1 MSRRWLRVLLTSSA
15 LLVGLVLVASSLIV
29 PTLILLRVDDR
40 TLNRWSQIGQAVSP
54 VGVFFSGIA
63 FIGITLTLLLQ
74 RRELH
79 NQREELAIAMNEQQR
94 TSEIALRQLHAD
106 LIKMAIEDPELR
118 EVWPPIARGVGE
130 TKKDHYC
137 NLILNL
143 QKVAHETHTIE
154 LAELRAALAHLMA
167 SRDMYR
173 FWEKARAARVT
184 ITAGD
189 EAEDY
194 FTAEV
199 DRAFTNVS
207 PPPPRS
213 FLAILRQAISQW
225 RTEHRSR
232 GHRE

>member
-1 MSRRWLRVLLTSSA
+1 LRVLLKGTA
-15 LLVGLVLVASSLIV
+15 LLLGLVLVASGLIV
-29 PTLILLRVDDR
+29 PTLLLLRVDDR

-63 FIGITLTLLLQ
+63 FIGITLTLFFQ
-74 RRELH
+74 RRELQT
-79 NQREELAIAMNEQQR
+79 QREELAVAMDEQR
-94 TSEIALRQLHAD
+94 RVSEVALRQLHTD
-106 LIKMAIEDPELR
+106 LIKMAIADPELR
-118 EVWPPIARGVGE
+118 EVWPPIAPGVAE

-143 QKVAHETHTIE
+143 QKVAYETHTIE
-154 LAELRAALAHLMA
+154 LAELRAALAHLIT

-184 ITAGD
+184 VTAGD

-199 DRAFTNVS
+199 DKSLRGGRSS
-207 PPPPRS
+207 PS
-213 FLAILRQAISQW
+213 HESVCHAQA
-225 RTEHRSR
+225 SR
-232 GHRE
+232 VAVPDEK